1 MKKVK
6 ILAIAPYQGMAET
19 LSALTDNRED
29 IDVTIRTGNLQ
40 EGLNIA
46 QSLTVRNNYDVIIS
60 RGGTAEL
67 IRKELDTLVVDT
79 PLSVYD
85 ILRSIKM
92 AENYAGKYAI
102 AGFHGIT
109 DNARIL
115 CDLLKLDIAIFTFKS
130 QAEVLPILSKLKS
143 EAYSLIICD
152 MIGSLTAQSI
162 GMNSIF
168 IPSGTESVNA
178 AINEAVTLV
187 NSNRQICRQKELFK
201 AALTS
206 GQETILIF
214 TENGRLWFSTLT
226 GAPSD
231 NEVMDMVRGCLS
243 SFTGNTEHTFE
254 CPLNGFIYHITM
266 YPLSYEDEQNT
277 LVKVLKTPAL
287 FPEKDKTVSIYND
300 CENQEISSEQIIENN
315 SASFVGNIHTLIEK
329 YAPSSSPV
337 LIMGESG
344 TGKAKAATLL
354 YRHGPCR
361 HRPFYVIDCSLLTE
375 RKWNTL
381 LSNDNS
387 PFHNINT
394 TIHIKNI
401 GKLTNSELSKLYTY
415 IEDTGMIKRNRLIFS
430 LLTPDPNAGDIKN
443 YLLNKLSCLLLP
455 TEPLRERL
463 EDLSSIATLYINQMN
478 ALLGKQIIGFDPEA
492 FQLIRNYHWPDN
504 LDQFRRVLKELAIL
518 TTASYISEYNV
529 RMVLKQE
536 EATERAL
543 GIPKYS
549 APVDLSKPLHNITYD
564 IIQIVMAEENM
575 NKERTAKRLGIS
587 RSTLWRFLK
596 NN

>member
-6 ILAIAPYQGMAET
+6 ILAIAPYKGMAET
-19 LSALTDNRED
+19 LSALADDRED

-40 EGLNIA
+40 EGLGIA
-46 QSLTVRNNYDVIIS
+46 QSLMVHNNYDVIIS

-102 AGFHGIT
+102 AGFHSIT

-130 QAEVLPILSKLKS
+130 QTEVLPILLKLKS
-143 EAYSLIICD
+143 ESYSLIICD

-162 GMNSIF
+162 GLNSIF
-168 IPSGTESVNA
+168 IPSGTESVNS
-178 AINEAVTLV
+178 AINEAVALV

-201 AALTS
+201 TALIS
-206 GQETILIF
+206 GQDTILIF
-214 TENGRLWFSTLT
+214 MEKGQLWFSTLT
-226 GAPSD
+226 GNPSD
-231 NEVMDMVRGCLS
+231 SQLMDMVRGFLP
-243 SFTGNTEHTFE
+243 SFAGNTEQTFE
-254 CPLNGFIYHITM
+254 CPLNGYIYHITM
-266 YPLSYEDEQNT
+266 YPLSYDHEQDI
-277 LVKVLKTPAL
+277 LVKISKTPAL
-287 FPEKDKTVSIYND
+287 FQEKDKTISIYND

-315 SASFVGNIHTLIEK
+315 SANFVGNIHTLIDK

-344 TGKAKAATLL
+344 TGKAKAAALL
-354 YRHGPCR
+354 YRHGPYR
-361 HRPFYVIDCSLLTE
+361 RRPFYVIDCSLLTE

-394 TIHIKNI
+394 TLHIKNI
-401 GKLTNSELSKLYTY
+401 GKLTNSELLKLYTY

-430 LLTPDPNAGDIKN
+430 LITPDPNAGDIKN

-455 TEPLRERL
+455 TEPLRKRL

-492 FQLIRNYHWPDN
+492 FQLIRSYHWPDN

-518 TTASYISEYNV
+518 TTSSYISEYNV
-529 RMVLKQE
+529 KMVLKQE
-536 EATERAL
+536 EATENAL
-543 GIPKYS
+543 RIPKYQV
-549 APVDLSKPLHNITYD
+549 PLDLTKPLHDITYD
-564 IIQIVMAEENM
+564 IIQLVMAEENM
-575 NKERTAKRLGIS
+575 NKEKTARRLGIS